1 MRVLQEDVIFG
12 DINLSEGGPRSTSK
26 SGDHGA
32 GAGGWP
38 TLKHFNKKTGWSGS
52 NYATDD
58 KKTDQAMCDELGHGE
73 KYLGDYV
80 MEKGDTSLCSASP
93 PFKGCSADTKE
104 KSQKLFDKA
113 AKKKAGWYVTR
124 DPLRSMESCI
134 CRFTADRVS
143 SRIGTKLEKVED
155 QKKSKL
161 WPRFPEAEQAW
172 IVQQV
177 CAA

>member
-1 MRVLQEDVIFG
+1 
-12 DINLSEGGPRSTSK
+12 
-26 SGDHGA
+26 
-32 GAGGWP
+32 
-38 TLKHFNKKTGWSGS
+38 
-52 NYATDD
+52 
-58 KKTDQAMCDELGHGE
+58 MCDELGHGE

-113 AKKKAGWYVTR
+113 AKKKAGW
-124 DPLRSMESCI
+124 
-134 CRFTADRVS
+134 
-143 SRIGTKLEKVED
+143 IGTKLEKVED

-172 IVQQV
+172 IVQQIDILT
-177 CAA
+177 AAMAAKTTEL